1 MPKTVIFEAFEASP
15 SSEDVLA
22 SENALIQA
30 FPGRACAVSEGCF
43 RHEDFRSSLAEFL
56 EKASMETLNQLMA
69 KTRKAGVEITEARDT
84 TDPAMITQ
92 LLMPLLESLGESLQ
106 VEKFQKR
113 VRDDVNIEVQT
124 KTGSTLPFRRHPF
137 WLILRVA
144 VQRHLI
150 LSMGYHSGRALYKSL
165 MTVVL
170 AQLMSSAVG
179 QLKPELT
186 LMLRAKLC
194 RRLAKLEQEKAQIL
208 GDNGIYECF
217 FSCMGL
223 WMEQNIQ
230 SVTKR
235 MELVWEHFKKRTTRN
250 VELLPAPQF
259 VPADHLRL
267 QLRQSGSF
275 LQGLLNQPPEQ
286 RAQNSSFDPQ
296 RINDEVIK
304 QVQRFTARYVKIA
317 RFEEDIKYVFTKF
330 PVVISGDGRTTSI
343 LVHRT
348 RLPIFPSGN
357 LSFSL
362 HFHDDGHGVMFAKF

>member
-30 FPGRACAVSEGCF
+30 FPGRACAVSESCF
-43 RHEDFRSSLAEFL
+43 HHEDFRSSLAEFL
-56 EKASMETLNQLMA
+56 EKASMETLNRLMA
-69 KTRKAGVEITEARDT
+69 KTRKAGAEITEARDT

-113 VRDDVNIEVQT
+113 VRDDVNIEVQS

-144 VQRHLI
+144 VQRHLN

-170 AQLMSSAVG
+170 AQLMTSAVG

-186 LMLRAKLC
+186 LLLRAKLC
-194 RRLAKLEQEKAQIL
+194 RRLAKLEQEKAQL
-208 GDNGIYECF
+208 VGDNGIYECF

-223 WMEQNIQ
+223 WMEQTIQ
-230 SVTKR
+230 SVSNR
-235 MELVWEHFKKRTTRN
+235 MELVWEHFKELTTRHI
-250 VELLPAPQF
+250 VPLPAPQF

-275 LQGLLNQPPEQ
+275 LQEILRQPPQQ
-286 RAQNSSFDPQ
+286 RVENSTFDPQ
-296 RINDEVIK
+296 RINDEVVK
-304 QVQRFTARYVKIA
+304 QVQKFTARYVKIA
-317 RFEEDIKYVFTKF
+317 RFEEDIRYALNKV
-330 PVVISGDGRTTSI
+330 PVVASMNLGIIAT
-343 LVHRT
+343 LVYNT
-348 RLPIFPSGN
+348 LLSMMSSGN
-357 LSFSL
+357 LSILFSPFQ
-362 HFHDDGHGVMFAKF
+362 FHADGY

>member
-1 MPKTVIFEAFEASP
+1 
-15 SSEDVLA
+15 
-22 SENALIQA
+22 
-30 FPGRACAVSEGCF
+30 
-43 RHEDFRSSLAEFL
+43 
-56 EKASMETLNQLMA
+56 METLNRLMA
-69 KTRKAGVEITEARDT
+69 KTKKAGVEITEARDT
-84 TDPAMITQ
+84 TDPALITQ
-92 LLMPLLESLGESLQ
+92 LLMPLLESLGEGLQ

-113 VRDDVNIEVQT
+113 VRDDVNIEVQS

-137 WLILRVA
+137 WLVLRVA

-194 RRLAKLEQEKAQIL
+194 RRLAKLEQEKAQLL

-223 WMEQNIQ
+223 WMEQTIQ
-230 SVTKR
+230 SVSNK
-235 MELVWEHFKKRTTRN
+235 MELVWEHFKKRTTRH
-250 VELLPAPQF
+250 VAPLPAPQS

-275 LQGLLNQPPEQ
+275 LQGLLRQPQEQ
-286 RAQNSSFDPQ
+286 RAHNSTFDPLH
-296 RINDEVIK
+296 INDEVVK
-304 QVQRFTARYVKIA
+304 QVQKFTARYVKIA
-317 RFEEDIKYVFTKF
+317 RFEEDIRYAFTTV
-330 PVVISGDGRTTSI
+330 PVVMSGDVRITSI
-343 LVHRT
+343 LVHSIH
-348 RLPIFPSGN
+348 PSIFSSAN

-362 HFHDDGHGVMFAKF
+362 YFHDDVH